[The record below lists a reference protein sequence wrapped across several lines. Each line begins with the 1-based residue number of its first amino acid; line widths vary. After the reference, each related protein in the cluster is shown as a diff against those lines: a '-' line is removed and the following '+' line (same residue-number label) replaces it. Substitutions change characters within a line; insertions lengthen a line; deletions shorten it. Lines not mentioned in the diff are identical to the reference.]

1 MDYPISAVSSF
12 IIDSLVRKI
21 RETPD
26 GCFVEVGVYKGGT
39 ASRMTEIAQEQGR
52 EIFLYDT
59 FEGIPFKYEI
69 DSHPVGDFGDADYE
83 TVKSILPYANVIKGI
98 FPDSVVEMP
107 SISFA
112 HIDVDQYK
120 SYIDC
125 IDYLSPLMVKGGIMW
140 FDDYHLEGAR
150 KAILEKFSKEQL
162 ILADCG
168 HDQYYV
174 EF

>member
-1 MDYPISAVSSF
+1 MDYPISAVSQF
-12 IIDSLVRKI
+12 IIDSLVNKLKDS
-21 RETPD
+21 PK

-39 ASRMTEIAQEQGR
+39 ASRMTEIAEDQNR
-52 EIFLYDT
+52 KIFLYDT
-59 FEGIPFKYEI
+59 FEGIPFKDEI

-83 TVKSILPYANVIKGI
+83 TVKNLLPYAKVVKGI
-98 FPDSVVEMP
+98 FPESAVKMP
-107 SISFA
+107 KIAFA

-120 SYIDC
+120 SYADC

-150 KAILEKFSKEQL
+150 TAILERFKQEDL

-174 EF
+174 VF